1 MEGGKVKKGKKV
13 RGRWNGG
20 KRNKTSLVGF
30 PLILSV
36 LIAAVPPPQKSKHK
50 SFWSVLF
57 CWVLC
62 ILYHTKI
69 DRY

>member
-36 LIAAVPPPQKSKHK
+36 LTAAVPPTPEE
-50 SFWSVLF
+50 
-57 CWVLC
+57 
-62 ILYHTKI
+62 
-69 DRY
+69 